1 MAADLI
7 PQRGRVQSQI
17 KAESDDDK
25 PYHKGNR
32 HFPSECLFLRLTF
45 LLPGLPSLMKIAALV
60 HQSALIV
67 SCNAI
72 RVTQAVLV
80 TIRCLPHDEQSPG
93 ALQRPT
99 LTAFVCRSFSVRLA
113 RVVPN
118 ASRIHSS
125 QKFRP
130 GFPVRNSVAR
140 SMLFCILRR

>member
-25 PYHKGNR
+25 PYHKGNP

-118 ASRIHSS
+118 ASRTHSS
-125 QKFRP
+125 QKFSP

-140 SMLFCILRR
+140 SMLFCVLRR